1 MCVFGR
7 HVTTLCAVAVLTLIC
22 GRAQAWVET
31 EVRSH
36 LATVDVDRAGRAL
49 VSEDLTLAVRGGP
62 LHDFELGGVDLDAET
77 LPDAT
82 VTSVAGSKAQLPATP
97 LLLDKREDGSLRI
110 EIDRDK
116 GVRTGVYLFHFQYR
130 TDLLKRDLIRRE
142 GNDVEVRWVGPRFN
156 EGIDSARVLFRLPAG
171 PTPPML
177 PDASA
182 STGRIDDGDAL
193 GGVFIGNLH
202 RLADKDELD
211 IVRPHVS
218 RGEPVLWRVRVS
230 AKAFDAFATP
240 SAPAHG
246 DKATSASARAL
257 ALGGT
262 ATAQPQ
268 QRLRWWLCA
277 ALAALAYAFAVA
289 TKWRYFSASCARR
302 GAAARALVP
311 LPVGLRAAASGT
323 LLSAAFVSAA
333 WFDQSTLGALLL
345 VLGMVLASQ
354 FAVPAKVVLRGPG
367 QWLPVSDS
375 EAFERASV
383 AFPGRYL
390 DAGTLRGCAL
400 LGALCVLVAVG
411 ASSLFARAPYQAL
424 LLLLGSSCLLPL
436 FFTGREAQLPADL
449 ATHPRPLLS
458 NLLKR
463 LRRADGLK
471 AVPWARIPAGL
482 VEADELRLLVQVPGA
497 VRGLLGLEVGVE
509 FLAGVAGS
517 AAAPFVL
524 IRAREGSL
532 AVSALPRELSWTRG
546 RKADERAAIL
556 RPRLPTAA
564 HCEQL
569 LLELAARLR
578 DADHAPGARA
588 NSSRASIPALSSRR
602 VPSPAHVM

>member
-7 HVTTLCAVAVLTLIC
+7 HITTLCVIAVLTLIC

-49 VSEDLTLAVRGGP
+49 VSEDLTVAVRGGP
-62 LHDFELGGVDLDAET
+62 LHGLELAGVDLDAET

-82 VTSVAGSKAQLPATP
+82 VTSVAGSKAQLLATP
-97 LLLDKREDGSLRI
+97 LLLEKRDDGTLRI

-142 GNDVEVRWVGPRFN
+142 GNDALVRWVGPRFN

-171 PTPPML
+171 PTPPVL
-177 PDASA
+177 PDASV

-218 RGEPVLWRVRVS
+218 RGEPVLWSVRVS
-230 AKAFDAFATP
+230 AKVFDAFATP

-246 DKATSASARAL
+246 DKATTARAL
-257 ALGGT
+257 ALN
-262 ATAQPQ
+262 AAAQPQ
-268 QRLRWWLCA
+268 KRLRWWLCA
-277 ALAALAYAFAVA
+277 ALAGLAYAFAVA
-289 TKWRYFSASCARR
+289 TKWRHFTASCARR
-302 GAAARALVP
+302 GALPRALVP
-311 LPVGLRAAASGT
+311 LPIGLRAAASGT

-333 WFDQSTLGALLL
+333 WFDRATLGALLL
-345 VLGMVLASQ
+345 VLGMALASQ
-354 FAVPAKVVLRGPG
+354 FAVPVKIVLRGPG
-367 QWLPVSDS
+367 QWLPVSDA
-375 EAFERASV
+375 EAFERAS
-383 AFPGRYL
+383 AALPGRYL
-390 DAGTLRGCAL
+390 DAGTWRGSAVF
-400 LGALCVLVAVG
+400 GAACVLVSVVAY
-411 ASSLFARAPYQAL
+411 SLFARAPYQAL

-436 FFTGREAQLPADL
+436 FFTGRAAQLPADL
-449 ATHPRPLLS
+449 ASHPRPLLA

-463 LRRADGLK
+463 LRRADGIK
-471 AVPWARIPAGL
+471 AVPWARIPEGMS
-482 VEADELRLLVQVPGA
+482 EADELRLLVQVPGA

-509 FLAGVAGS
+509 YLAGVAGS

-532 AVSALPRELSWTRG
+532 AVNALPRELSWTRG
-546 RKADERAAIL
+546 RKADERAVIL
-556 RPRLPTAA
+556 RPRLPTPA

-578 DADHAPGARA
+578 EHAPGQRA
-588 NSSRASIPALSSRR
+588 NSSRMPTPSVTARR

>member
-1 MCVFGR
+1 MCVLGR
-7 HVTTLCAVAVLTLIC
+7 HVTTLCAIAALALIS

-62 LHDFELGGVDLDAET
+62 LPGFELGGVDLDAET
-77 LPDAT
+77 LPEAT
-82 VTSVAGSKAQLPATP
+82 VMSVAGSKAQLPATP
-97 LLLDKREDGSLRI
+97 LLLEKRDDGTLRI
-110 EIDRDK
+110 EVDRDK
-116 GVRTGVYLFHFQYR
+116 GLRTGVYLFHFQYR

-171 PTPPML
+171 PTPPVL
-177 PDASA
+177 PDAGTSP
-182 STGRIDDGDAL
+182 GRIDDGDAL

-230 AKAFDAFATP
+230 AKAFDAFANP
-240 SAPAHG
+240 VAPPRAE
-246 DKATSASARAL
+246 KSTNARAL
-257 ALGGT
+257 ALG
-262 ATAQPQ
+262 AVAQPR
-268 QRLRWWLCA
+268 QRLSWWLCA

-289 TKWRYFSASCARR
+289 TKWRHFSNLCRAR
-302 GAAARALVP
+302 GARPRALVP

-323 LLSAAFVSAA
+323 LLAAAFVSAA
-333 WFDQSTLGALLL
+333 WFDQSTVGALLL

-367 QWLPVSDS
+367 QWLALSDA
-375 EAFERASV
+375 EAFERAT
-383 AFPGRYL
+383 APQPGRFL
-390 DAGTLRGCAL
+390 DAGTWQGSAVF
-400 LGALCVLVAVG
+400 GAACVLVVG
-411 ASSLFARAPYQAL
+411 GAWFLIARAPYQAL
-424 LLLLGSSCLLPL
+424 LLILGSACLLPL
-436 FFTGREAQLPADL
+436 FFTGRAAQLPADL
-449 ATHPRPLLS
+449 ATHPRRLLS

-463 LRRADGLK
+463 LRRADGIK
-471 AVPWARIPAGL
+471 VVPWARIPEGSRD
-482 VEADELRLLVQVPGA
+482 ADELRLLVQVPGA
-497 VRGLLGLEVGVE
+497 VRGLIGLEMGIE
-509 FLAGVAGS
+509 YLQGVAGS

-546 RKADERAAIL
+546 RKTDERAAIL
-556 RPRLPTAA
+556 RPRLPTPT

-569 LLELAARLR
+569 LLELVARLR
-578 DADHAPGARA
+578 ESEPVPGQRA
-588 NSSRASIPALSSRR
+588 NSSRVPTPSVASRR

>member
-7 HVTTLCAVAVLTLIC
+7 HVTTLCAIAALTLIC

-82 VTSVAGSKAQLPATP
+82 VASVAGSKAQLPATP
-97 LLLDKREDGSLRI
+97 LLLEKREDGTLRI

-171 PTPPML
+171 PTPPVL

-246 DKATSASARAL
+246 EKPSTARAL
-257 ALGGT
+257 GLG
-262 ATAQPQ
+262 AAAQPQ

-302 GAAARALVP
+302 GAVARALVP
-311 LPVGLRAAASGT
+311 LPIGLRAAASGT

-345 VLGMVLASQ
+345 VLGMALASQ
-354 FAVPAKVVLRGPG
+354 FAAPAKVVLRGPG
-367 QWLPVSDS
+367 QWLPVSDA
-375 EAFERASV
+375 EAFERAS
-383 AFPGRYL
+383 AALPGRYL
-390 DAGTLRGCAL
+390 DAGTLRGGVLFAVTGVL
-400 LGALCVLVAVG
+400 VSLGAAC
-411 ASSLFARAPYQAL
+411 LFARAPYQAL
-424 LLLLGSSCLLPL
+424 LLLLGSACLLPL
-436 FFTGREAQLPADL
+436 FFTGRAAQLPADL
-449 ATHPRPLLS
+449 ASHPRPLLS
-458 NLLKR
+458 SLLKR
-463 LRRADGLK
+463 LRRADGIK
-471 AVPWARIPAGL
+471 AVPWARIPEGMS
-482 VEADELRLLVQVPGA
+482 EADELRLLVQVPGA

-509 FLAGVAGS
+509 YLAGVAGS
-517 AAAPFVL
+517 AAAPFVM

-578 DADHAPGARA
+578 DADHAPGRRA
-588 NSSRASIPALSSRR
+588 NTSRALTPAVSSRR